1 MKCTQIHT
9 KLGLLSEGLLDN
21 QSKKEV
27 LTHLS
32 RCKECSAKYHLLT
45 VAESIIAMQKAIEP
59 SPWLLQ
65 RTKQNIFLQNKHIST
80 AVFSKQKASIRLVYF
95 IAVSF
100 AVISAFTTGYLIGK
114 NNFQYLNSENR
125 INQKQAAQSQTNS
138 STTDEQY
145 QNSFS
150 LY

>member
-9 KLGLLSEGLLDN
+9 KLGLLSEGILDS

-27 LTHLS
+27 LAHLT
-32 RCKECSAKYHLLT
+32 RCKDCSAKYHLLT
-45 VAESIIAMQKAIEP
+45 VAESIIAAKKTIEP
-59 SPWLLQ
+59 SPWLL
-65 RTKQNIFLQNKHIST
+65 LQIRQKISLKNECINT
-80 AVFSKQKASIRLVYF
+80 AVFRKQKASIRLVYF

-114 NNFQYLNSENR
+114 NNFQYLNSKNR
-125 INQKQAAQSQTNS
+125 INQKQTTQSQTNS